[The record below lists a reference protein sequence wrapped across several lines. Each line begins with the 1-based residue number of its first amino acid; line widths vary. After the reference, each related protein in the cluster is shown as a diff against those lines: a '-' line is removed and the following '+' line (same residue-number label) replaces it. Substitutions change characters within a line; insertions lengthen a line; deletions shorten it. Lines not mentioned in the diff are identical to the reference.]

1 MVVEVVAGVLIGLLA
16 VATVIAAYLGILG
29 LARAANLT
37 WCRFCRRLELRPSG
51 AGDSCV
57 RADRA
62 GIRSTARPP
71 QCCMRTFT
79 CPGWSCT
86 GTSSGARFPLWS
98 RERST
103 V

>member
-37 WCRFCRRLELRPSG
+37 WCPFCRRMELRPSG

-62 GIRSTARPP
+62 RHPEHSPATAMLHAHRHLP
-71 QCCMRTFT
+71 RVVLH
-79 CPGWSCT
+79 
-86 GTSSGARFPLWS
+86 RHH
-98 RERST
+98 
-103 V
+103 